1 MHTPRAVK
9 KSMVE
14 TLADCVPREQ
24 RGRAVPGGS
33 CSYRAAAYGVLP
45 YSLTVYTTCSKG
57 ADLVADTSR
66 AAKPTHARTELQKD
80 IFILKQLV
88 TKDFKLKYRRSFLGV
103 AWSVLNPLLMMIVMA
118 IVFTTIFAQGRNGSV
133 TPEMYPLYLIVGNI
147 TFTVMSDSTSQA
159 MGSIIWASSLLKKVK
174 VHRFVF
180 PVQKVLFSLVNF
192 AFSLIAVAIVML
204 WFHIIPTWHLI
215 LLPVCLVLLMFFC
228 MGLGL
233 LLSAASVFFRD
244 VMHLWS
250 VILTAWT
257 YFTPIFWTTDFIG
270 KMPHILQILMYANP
284 MYNYLQFMRDI
295 FLFQTCPTT
304 TVLAYC
310 VGWAVFA
317 MVVGYAAFHKNE
329 HKFIL
334 YI

>member
-1 MHTPRAVK
+1 M
-9 KSMVE
+9 
-14 TLADCVPREQ
+14 
-24 RGRAVPGGS
+24 
-33 CSYRAAAYGVLP
+33 
-45 YSLTVYTTCSKG
+45 
-57 ADLVADTSR
+57 ADTSS
-66 AAKPTHARTELQKD
+66 KSTSTHAKTELQKD

-88 TKDFKLKYRRSFLGV
+88 GKDFKIKYRRSFLGV

-118 IVFTTIFAQGRNGSV
+118 IVFTTIFAQGRNGSI
-133 TPEMYPLYLIVGNI
+133 TPEMYPLYLIVGNV
-147 TFTVMSDSTSQA
+147 TFAVMSDSTSQA
-159 MGSIIWASSLLKKVK
+159 LSSILQASSLLKKVK

-204 WFHIIPTWHLI
+204 WFHVVPTWHLL
-215 LLPVCLVLLMFFC
+215 LLPVCLILLMFFC

-233 LLSAASVFFRD
+233 LLSAATVFFRD

-250 VILTAWT
+250 VVLTAWT
-257 YFTPIFWTTDFIG
+257 YFTPIFWTTDFIL
-270 KMPHILQILMYANP
+270 KMPHILRVLMYANP

-295 FLFQTCPTT
+295 FLFQTCPTP
-304 TVLAYC
+304 LEFGLC
-310 VGWAVFA
+310 VAWAVIA
-317 MVVGYAAFHKNE
+317 MAIGYTVFHKNE

>member
-1 MHTPRAVK
+1 MT
-9 KSMVE
+9 
-14 TLADCVPREQ
+14 
-24 RGRAVPGGS
+24 
-33 CSYRAAAYGVLP
+33 
-45 YSLTVYTTCSKG
+45 
-57 ADLVADTSR
+57 DTSS
-66 AAKPTHARTELQKD
+66 KSTSTHAKTELQKD

-88 TKDFKLKYRRSFLGV
+88 GKDFKIKYRRSFLGV
-103 AWSVLNPLLMMIVMA
+103 AWSVLNPLLMMVVMA

-133 TPEMYPLYLIVGNI
+133 TPEMYPLYLIVGNV
-147 TFTVMSDSTSQA
+147 TFAVMSDSTSQA
-159 MGSIIWASSLLKKVK
+159 LSSIVYASSLLKKVK

-204 WFHIIPTWHLI
+204 WFHVVPTCHLL
-215 LLPVCLVLLMFFC
+215 LLPVCLILLMFFC

-233 LLSAASVFFRD
+233 LLSAATVFFRD

-250 VILTAWT
+250 VVITAWT
-257 YFTPIFWTTDFIG
+257 YFTPIFWTTDYIL
-270 KMPHILQILMYANP
+270 KMPHILRVLMYANP

-295 FLFQTCPTT
+295 FLFQTCPTP
-304 TVLAYC
+304 LEFGLC
-310 VGWAVFA
+310 VAWAVIA
-317 MVVGYAAFHKNE
+317 MVIGYAVFHKNE

>member
-1 MHTPRAVK
+1 M
-9 KSMVE
+9 
-14 TLADCVPREQ
+14 
-24 RGRAVPGGS
+24 
-33 CSYRAAAYGVLP
+33 
-45 YSLTVYTTCSKG
+45 
-57 ADLVADTSR
+57 ADTSSTSTS
-66 AAKPTHARTELQKD
+66 THAKTELQKD

-88 TKDFKLKYRRSFLGV
+88 GKDFKIKYRRSFLGV

-133 TPEMYPLYLIVGNI
+133 TPEMYPLYLIVGNV
-147 TFTVMSDSTSQA
+147 TFAVMSDSTSQA
-159 MGSIIWASSLLKKVK
+159 LSSIVYASSLLKKVK

-204 WFHIIPTWHLI
+204 WFHVVPTWHLL
-215 LLPVCLVLLMFFC
+215 LLPVCLILLMFFC

-233 LLSAASVFFRD
+233 LLSAATVFFRD

-250 VILTAWT
+250 VVITAWT
-257 YFTPIFWTTDFIG
+257 YFTPIFWTTDYIL
-270 KMPHILQILMYANP
+270 KMPHILRVLMYANP

-295 FLFQTCPTT
+295 FLFQTCPTP
-304 TVLAYC
+304 LEFGLC
-310 VGWAVFA
+310 VAWAVIA
-317 MVVGYAAFHKNE
+317 MAIGYAVFHKNE

-334 YI
+334 